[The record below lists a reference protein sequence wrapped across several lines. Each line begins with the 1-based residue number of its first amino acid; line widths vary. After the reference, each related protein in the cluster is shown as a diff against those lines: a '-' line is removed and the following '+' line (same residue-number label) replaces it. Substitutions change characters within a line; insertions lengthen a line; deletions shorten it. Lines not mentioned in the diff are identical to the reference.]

1 MKKSINICSALFIA
15 VSTSTLAAN
24 SDHDMSMYHDKNKIS
39 TYVEDTAKKV
49 NTPEAKAMQHASY
62 MEQKLNLTPA
72 QKQQVYNLTLN
83 KVKNTST
90 LKTKYNGDVK
100 AAQPELNQVR
110 TQYDTSIKSV
120 LTPDQQ
126 TKWKQVLEDQKI
138 KSREPA
144 KLNEYDPTILDS
156 QW

>member
-1 MKKSINICSALFIA
+1 MKKSIIITSVFFIA
-15 VSTSTLAAN
+15 ASASSLAAN
-24 SDHDMSMYHDKNKIS
+24 NHHDILTNRDIL

-49 NTPEAKAMQHASY
+49 ITPEAKAMQHATY
-62 MEQKLNLTPA
+62 MEQKLNLTAA
-72 QKQQVYNLTLN
+72 QKQQVYNLTLK
-83 KVKNTST
+83 KVNSTSA

-138 KSREPA
+138 NSREPA
-144 KLNEYDPTILDS
+144 KLNQYDPSILDS